1 MRALI
6 VELILNGTPTHA
18 IPGNIQAF
26 ASYLLPF
33 VKDVNTPTVRFC
45 KGMRSELRVGTE
57 TLVAYLLG
65 NAFNWRQLFT
75 DGTSRRQVHLLNV
88 IIGIDGPD
96 GNILP
101 LIMRAAM
108 IGTGESSEQQ
118 VNDILEMA
126 IKRGAAKLGRLR
138 EVFEEL
144 YPGVE
149 HGIPPPPS

>member
-1 MRALI
+1 
-6 VELILNGTPTHA
+6 
-18 IPGNIQAF
+18 
-26 ASYLLPF
+26 
-33 VKDVNTPTVRFC
+33 
-45 KGMRSELRVGTE
+45 
-57 TLVAYLLG
+57 
-65 NAFNWRQLFT
+65 
-75 DGTSRRQVHLLNV
+75 
-88 IIGIDGPD
+88 
-96 GNILP
+96 
-101 LIMRAAM
+101 MRAAM